1 MLEEWTAVAKRLFR
15 LDLID
20 SYSGTR
26 RTLLSNKYT
35 NENFYYKPFEC
46 SLVSNFDSAYF
57 PELADKFRSNF
68 DLLVPTGVGSLWLQS
83 SDIDASYLVSS
94 YNDSSKIPV
103 KTSNHVLKNYIQYKV
118 PISENGYPYRV
129 DFFFRPGDES
139 LQSLALI
146 HILKLIN
153 DGKSAKVS
161 MRIKILEIETFKESI
176 DSLSDFEGLFDLP
189 VGYGCQRGEFYDRSF
204 AIPVNRFMPNYVPHV
219 LQLDIVSTQLIDS
232 YHDTDK
238 WKNHEVSVRIVTGRL
253 KTNTPQSNDYI
264 ILETQDFALRSPT
277 DSKNDIRETT
287 ATLRRRKRVW
297 DLGKDGLT
305 SKDSEKRSKFFEIDE
320 RTRQC
325 LSFGENKLS
334 ESASIEFG
342 ISSKENSVATPST
355 LSNSD
360 TQAKVILSL
369 NTELIDILFTST
381 QDYHLIRENRL
392 QTYPHTRE
400 TLYERRVNKFQLK
413 DSKGNV
419 VWSGPVS
426 FIRKHSTR
434 LKSDMMH
441 QTSSIMYFYSNDLTK
456 LVGKIH
462 MVVIERR
469 TISEA
474 YLHRELED
482 IGKLCFAKML
492 SSGTNDKLKS
502 YYKEKPDY
510 DGILDFVLSYPIDES
525 KDTAEKL
532 SMVDSIDEVLYKEF
546 IATMFAVSNGRLN
559 FLQLSDIDIDFG
571 PEMIKISAEISEMPS
586 LLNYWQDYGQKFSES
601 KKSLLFSE
609 KNILN
614 EELCAKS
621 CLYYNCFM
629 FSYCSNT
636 KICDIL
642 LTKVENFSNNPKREG
657 IVMTFEPDSSCSI
670 FRPQINQDNSKDIK
684 SFIKPNELIQNLQQ
698 TILSSKD
705 EDENNVLKLELLYLS
720 AKQEKVEINL
730 TPMFITSGNF
740 SSEEFGD
747 LFDEETNK
755 KKVSDSNG
763 VKAEYKIVFEN
774 RKFKDTLKIGQEFP
788 LQLAQHTSYDDCKLL
803 CSETDCRSFSHC
815 KIESTCRVSML
826 HKTKLIIDS
835 SEEEDLCVISS
846 RDYSSKFKQTLSDKH
861 ILKLRNVSKTL
872 IAGSEN
878 DCAIDCME
886 EEKFKCKS
894 FYYCPRQQQGEEKEE
909 EGEEGDEFNCYLRK
923 THLAVENKLP
933 AINKTIFQASQRK
946 CYLYT
951 RKYKHIRLYLSK

>member
-1 MLEEWTAVAKRLFR
+1 MLEEWTTVAKRLFR

-46 SLVSNFDSAYF
+46 SLVSNFDTAYF
-57 PELADKFRSNF
+57 PDLADKFRSNF

-83 SDIDASYLVSS
+83 SDVDASYLVSS
-94 YNDSSKIPV
+94 YDDSSKVTV
-103 KTSNHVLKNYIQYKV
+103 KTSSRVLRNYIQYKV
-118 PISENGYPYRV
+118 PISGNGYPYRL
-129 DFFFRPGDES
+129 DFFFRPGGES
-139 LQSLALI
+139 LESLALV
-146 HILKLIN
+146 HILKPAS
-153 DGKSAKVS
+153 DGKPAKVI

-176 DSLSDFEGLFDLP
+176 DLLSDFEGLFDLP

-204 AIPVNRFMPNYVPHV
+204 AVPVNRFMPNFVPHV
-219 LQLDIVSTQLIDS
+219 LQLDIVSTQPIDS
-232 YHDTDK
+232 SHDTDK

-253 KTNTPQSNDYI
+253 KSDNLLSNDYI
-264 ILETQDFALRSPT
+264 ILETQDFALKSQSAST
-277 DSKNDIRETT
+277 ISIDGIKEA

-297 DLGKDGLT
+297 DLGVNGLT
-305 SKDSEKRSKFFEIDE
+305 SKDSEKRAKFFEIDE

-325 LSFGENKLS
+325 LNFGENKLS

-342 ISSKENSVATPST
+342 ISSKENRNASSSSS
-355 LSNSD
+355 SNND
-360 TQAKVILSL
+360 TQAKMILTL
-369 NTELIDILFTST
+369 NTELIDTLFTST
-381 QDYHLIRENRL
+381 QDYHLIRENRP
-392 QTYPHTRE
+392 QTYPHKRE
-400 TLYERRVNKFQLK
+400 TVYERRVNKFQFK
-413 DSKGNV
+413 DSNGDV

-434 LKSDMMH
+434 SSDVMH
-441 QTSSIMYFYSNDLTK
+441 QTSSTMYFYSNDLTK
-456 LVGKIH
+456 LVGKVH
-462 MVVIERR
+462 MFVIERR

-474 YLHRELED
+474 YLHREIED
-482 IGKLCFAKML
+482 IGKICFSKML
-492 SSGTNDKLKS
+492 SSETDEKLNWL
-502 YYKEKPDY
+502 YKETSDY
-510 DGILDFVLSYPIDES
+510 DGSLDFVLSYPIES
-525 KDTAEKL
+525 KDMAEKL
-532 SMVDSIDEVLYKEF
+532 SMINSIDEILYKEF
-546 IATMFAVSNGRLN
+546 IVTMFAASKDRLN

-571 PEMIKISAEISEMPS
+571 PEMIKISAQISEMPS

-601 KKSLLFSE
+601 KTNLLFSE
-609 KNILN
+609 KNIFN
-614 EELCAKS
+614 DELCAKS

-636 KICDIL
+636 KTCDIL
-642 LTKVENFSNNPKREG
+642 MTKVENFSNNPKRGG
-657 IVMTFEPDSSCSI
+657 IVMTFEPDSSCSV
-670 FRPQINQDNSKDIK
+670 FRPRTNLDNLNNIK

-698 TILSSKD
+698 TILSSKG
-705 EDENNVLKLELLYLS
+705 EDENNVLKLELLHIS
-720 AKQEKVEINL
+720 TKQEEVKINL
-730 TPMFITSGNF
+730 TPLFITSGNF
-740 SSEEFGD
+740 SSEDLENLFG
-747 LFDEETNK
+747 EENGK
-755 KKVSDSNG
+755 KALDNNQ

-774 RKFKDTLKIGQEFP
+774 RKFKDTLKVSQDFP
-788 LQLAQHTSYDDCKLL
+788 LQLAQHTSYNDCKLL
-803 CSETDCRSFSHC
+803 CSEIDCRSFSHC

-846 RDYSSKFKQTLSDKH
+846 RDYSSKFKQTLNDKH
-861 ILKLRNVSKTL
+861 ISKLRNVSKTL

-894 FYYCPRQQQGEEKEE
+894 FYYCPRQQQGKETEE

-933 AINKTIFQASQRK
+933 AINKTISQAKQRK

-951 RKYKHIRLYLSK
+951 RK